1 MMLLLQECILK
12 YNIKRIIVR
21 VILVIPESVMV
32 SGDQMN
38 TIQRIKL
45 FRMIEEYRVQ

>member
-1 MMLLLQECILK
+1 MLLLQECILK

-38 TIQRIKL
+38 TIKL

>member
-1 MMLLLQECILK
+1 MLLLQECILK

-32 SGDQMN
+32 SGDP
-38 TIQRIKL
+38 IQRIKL